1 MTSYFRNAYLV
12 LGTVALFWAG
22 NAIAGK
28 LAVGHVSPM
37 LLTLIR
43 WTLAC
48 LFVAP
53 FAWGDVRR
61 EWPEIR
67 RNLPFLFAL
76 GAIGFTC
83 FNAIFYLA
91 VNYTSAINVTIEQSA
106 MPLIVFVANFLLF
119 RTGVT
124 LFQIIGFSLTL
135 VGVALTAS
143 HGELSALLA
152 LDLNRGDALMMLAVL
167 IYGGYTVALRFK
179 PKLHWRSTIFVLALS
194 ALVVSVPLAGIEWAM
209 GHTQLPDTSGMTA
222 ALYTAIFPSL
232 LAQVLYIRGIEL
244 IGPNRANLFV
254 NLVPIFGAILAVLII
269 GEELHAYHVAA
280 LTFVLG
286 GITLAERGAAR
297 ARKASEA

>member
-1 MTSYFRNAYLV
+1 MRGMLVDDHLPVGRLADRLHSLPRERAWFAILLSVTALALANAHFPRIGLAPFYIPIVCAACWALGSRAGYLV
-12 LGTVALFWAG
+12 AVVAAV
-22 NAIAGK
+22 
-28 LAVGHVSPM
+28 LAV
-37 LLTLIR
+37 
-43 WTLAC
+43 
-48 LFVAP
+48 
-53 FAWGDVRR
+53 
-61 EWPEIR
+61 
-67 RNLPFLFAL
+67 
-76 GAIGFTC
+76 
-83 FNAIFYLA
+83 
-91 VNYTSAINVTIEQSA
+91 
-106 MPLIVFVANFLLF
+106 
-119 RTGVT
+119 
-124 LFQIIGFSLTL
+124 

-286 GITLAERGAAR
+286 GIMLAERGAAR

>member
-91 VNYTSAINVTIEQSA
+91 VNYTSSWRISCCSA
-106 MPLIVFVANFLLF
+106 PAC
-119 RTGVT
+119 RC
-124 LFQIIGFSLTL
+124 SRSS
-135 VGVALTAS
+135 AS
-143 HGELSALLA
+143 A
-152 LDLNRGDALMMLAVL
+152 
-167 IYGGYTVALRFK
+167 
-179 PKLHWRSTIFVLALS
+179 
-194 ALVVSVPLAGIEWAM
+194 
-209 GHTQLPDTSGMTA
+209 
-222 ALYTAIFPSL
+222 
-232 LAQVLYIRGIEL
+232 
-244 IGPNRANLFV
+244 
-254 NLVPIFGAILAVLII
+254 
-269 GEELHAYHVAA
+269 
-280 LTFVLG
+280 
-286 GITLAERGAAR
+286 
-297 ARKASEA
+297 